1 MAARVLG
8 RTRLTTWDA
17 LPFALALT
25 HGALLVTC
33 PSIPVVAVGLWWNAN
48 TISHQFIHRPF
59 FRTRTLNAG
68 FSCLLSL
75 LLGFPQSL
83 WRARHLRHHIA
94 MEGRRER
101 TDLKPAPLDIG
112 VVVALWAA
120 LLFLAPGFLLAVYL
134 PGFVLGLGLCYLQGH
149 YEHAQGTVSHYGWL
163 YNLLFFNDGY
173 HVEHHARPAASWR
186 ELPGHRASNSNASRW
201 PAVLRWLEVVNLC
214 SLERV
219 VLRFSVLQRFV
230 LWRHERAFRRLLV
243 ELPELSKIAIVGGGL
258 FPRTAL
264 ILRRLLPESKL
275 VLIDQSESNLA
286 VAREYLSSESEAEGR
301 RQKAES
307 RRQKAE
313 GRNQKAE
320 GRRQKA
326 EGRRQETVSGRQKAE
341 GRGPETESRKLPSAF
356 CLLPSSPSD
365 PRPGSQE
372 FVNQC
377 FEPETPCDCDLLVI
391 PLAFVG
397 DRQLLYEKPP
407 APALLVHD
415 WIWRRRGSSA
425 VVSWLL
431 LKRLNLVKR

>member
-33 PSIPVVAVGLWWNAN
+33 PSVPLVAVGLWWNAN
-48 TISHQFIHRPF
+48 TISHHFIHRPF

-83 WRARHLRHHIA
+83 WRARHLRHHLA

-101 TDLKPAPLDIG
+101 TDLKPAPPDIG

-134 PGFVLGLGLCYLQGH
+134 PGFVLGLGLCYMQGH
-149 YEHAQGTVSHYGWL
+149 YEHARGPVSHYGWL

-219 VLRFSVLQRFV
+219 VLRFSALQRFV

-275 VLIDQSESNLA
+275 VLIDQSERNLA
-286 VAREYLSSESEAEGR
+286 IAREFLSSQSAG
-301 RQKAES
+301 S
-307 RRQKAE
+307 
-313 GRNQKAE
+313 
-320 GRRQKA
+320 
-326 EGRRQETVSGRQKAE
+326 SF
-341 GRGPETESRKLPSAF
+341 LPSAF
-356 CLLPSSPSD
+356 CLLPSD
-365 PRPGSQE
+365 PRPGSLA

-377 FEPETPCDCDLLVI
+377 FEPETACDCDLLVI

-425 VVSWLL
+425 VVSWLM